1 VRRFIDNL
9 HVYYVPPRDY
19 PSVDFRSMNV
29 HGMLAE
35 ATPPMHAKKRIEGF
49 DLARALALLG
59 MVVVH
64 FVLVMSYQVHDP
76 AWLRTM
82 VDLLDGR
89 AAALFM
95 ILAGIGISL
104 RTRREAAPPP
114 RDPEERDAADLLHA
128 ARVVLVR
135 RGVFLLVAGFVNLVI
150 WKGDILR
157 IYGVSL
163 IGAAVLIDTSNRR
176 LLQTALLF
184 LLAFVVLMGLVEY
197 DTHWNWDELIYGD
210 IWSPAGIVRN
220 LFYDGFRSVFPW
232 TGLFVFGMWLGRL
245 DLQNRS
251 LRRRM
256 LLWAIAVVLAAEAA
270 SASLV
275 AYFDAH
281 PAGMDHLTIV
291 ALFGTKSMPPL
302 PLFLATAAGTAV
314 AIIVPSL
321 EVAERFAYAFAVRA
335 LVAVGQMAFTWYIGH
350 IVIGLGALEYFQLVE
365 NQPLERA
372 VATALG
378 FYAVVMLISL
388 AVRSRGHRGPLEWLL
403 RKVAG

>member
-1 VRRFIDNL
+1 
-9 HVYYVPPRDY
+9 
-19 PSVDFRSMNV
+19 MNV
-29 HGMLAE
+29 QGMQAG
-35 ATPPMHAKKRIEGF
+35 ATSQMQAKKRIEGL
-49 DLARALALLG
+49 DLARGLALFG

-64 FVLVMSYQVHDP
+64 FVLVMSYEKHDP

-89 AAALFM
+89 AAALFI
-95 ILAGIGISL
+95 ILAGIGTTL
-104 RTRREAAPPP
+104 RTRGDAAPLAC
-114 RDPEERDAADLLHA
+114 DPEESDAAVLQRA
-128 ARVVLVR
+128 ARRILVR
-135 RGVFLLVAGFVNLVI
+135 RGIFLLVAGFLNLVI

-157 IYGVSL
+157 VYGVSL
-163 IGAAVLIDTSNRR
+163 IVAAGLIDASNRR
-176 LLQTALLF
+176 LLQTALFF

-232 TGLFVFGMWLGRL
+232 TGLFLFGMWLGRL

-251 LRRRM
+251 LHQRT
-256 LLWAIAVVLAAEAA
+256 LLWAVAVVLVAEAL
-270 SASLV
+270 SATLV
-275 AYFDAH
+275 AYFDVH

-302 PLFLATAAGTAV
+302 PFFLATAAGTAV
-314 AIIVPSL
+314 AIIVLGL
-321 EVAERFAYAFAVRA
+321 EVAERFASAFVVRA
-335 LVAVGQMAFTWYIGH
+335 LVATGQMAFTWYVVH
-350 IVIGLGALEYFQLVE
+350 IAVGLGALEYFHWVD

-372 VATALG
+372 VATALF

-388 AVRSRGHRGPLEWLL
+388 AVRSRGYRGPLEWLL